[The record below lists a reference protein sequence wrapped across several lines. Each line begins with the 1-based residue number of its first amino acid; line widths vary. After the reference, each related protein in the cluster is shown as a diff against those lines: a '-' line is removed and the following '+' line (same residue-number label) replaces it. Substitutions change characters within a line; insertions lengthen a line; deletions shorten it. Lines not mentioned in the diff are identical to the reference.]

1 MTPEQIRDLYDRNLN
16 MTLTELMRITGLSI
30 SQLKKILIS

>member
-1 MTPEQIRDLYDRNLN
+1 MTPEQIRDLYDRNLS
-16 MTLTELMRITGLSI
+16 MTLEQLMRITGLSI